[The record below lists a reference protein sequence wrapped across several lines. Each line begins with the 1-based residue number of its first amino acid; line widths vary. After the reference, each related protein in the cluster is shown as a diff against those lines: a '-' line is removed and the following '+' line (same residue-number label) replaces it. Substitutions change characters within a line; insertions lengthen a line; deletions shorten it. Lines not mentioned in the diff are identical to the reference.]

1 MNKKKSH
8 RKSWEDIRIQSCL
21 CEEDTLF
28 GMWKPNLP
36 WLKAVNK
43 FHYFEILLNVCFHIE
58 LVKIFREL
66 AESEPK
72 AHPKHQRERQIN
84 TS

>member
-1 MNKKKSH
+1 MNMKKSH
-8 RKSWEDIRIQSCL
+8 RKSWADIRIQSCP
-21 CEEDTLF
+21 CEDTLV

-43 FHYFEILLNVCFHIE
+43 FHYFEILLNACFHIKV
-58 LVKIFREL
+58 VKILQEL
-66 AESEPK
+66 TESEPK

-84 TS
+84 IS